1 MCDRDGSD
9 HLKAEGGDSFVFVAM
24 RVVLGHCPRDQV
36 PDFTD
41 HPDRLTKLVMVD
53 ICPTHYTYKTADRE
67 FASAYFRW
75 FYSDTAKNKGA
86 AKELLLNAICWLRMQ
101 S

>member
-9 HLKAEGGDSFVFVAM
+9 HLKAEDGDSFVAM

-36 PDFTD
+36 PNFTD

-53 ICPTHYTYKTADRE
+53 ICPTHYMYKTADRE
-67 FASAYFRW
+67 FASAYFHW

-86 AKELLLNAICWLRMQ
+86 LNSCCLMPFAG
-101 S
+101 